1 MNQHTPSHKR
11 SYQNINNIE
20 TPSGNNIAPF
30 NNKLE
35 NNIGEKIKFKTISHL
50 NQYNNVSDENLNQ
63 ISQKLFDQQD
73 REIFL
78 NKTESNINDK
88 KVEKIN
94 YKLKIKTSPNN
105 YNNFSR
111 NGKKDNRNVNM
122 VNNKNLIIP
131 KSPNNMDI
139 FNNKYNNKNILME
152 ENKIDTNQKKS
163 EEESENLSALAED
176 LLSLSEENDV
186 EKMRKG
192 PINKNDFLGE
202 SREFFNINKK
212 QDNKFIDKTTNFK
225 NLGEIK
231 MMPKLQTKL
240 YSSPL
245 DKLNIKIGN
254 NLYHQKISNKKN
266 YNNMNINLNQ
276 FQLDNIQN
284 SHTQTQIQTTDS
296 RTYQSNVKNHISS
309 NSLQNNLNNS
319 NNKNKNN
326 ISKDI
331 NNNIIKNKTLLNN
344 PMKKSQVIKTNNY
357 IYLRNNKDMFNKT
370 AFNQYN
376 KNDILDLKE
385 ENINLINNNNRSV
398 GKKKISLNLNINSI
412 TNRNNKNNPNIVQ
425 INSMGNKKHQ
435 NSKNEYLGQKYL
447 KMNYNNQ
454 VLYTKNNNL
463 NFNNMN
469 NVNNPNNSDSFQNIN
484 SMNNM
489 SNLYK
494 NNNQHTN
501 NINNNN
507 KIFDDKQILKKT
519 QTFNLIDQ
527 NNNKQNYNIEYIH
540 KNNNNLNLNKNTVL
554 YKNINNIYSD
564 LNNYDFISKVQNNI
578 NNFHSNKLLRKS
590 DYHKSSNK
598 NIIYNIEDLNKD
610 LIGNNYI
617 QKGANDRASLLVKGK
632 NKNSYKNIYNYKN
645 VNDIKKNNK
654 NIHITE
660 RDIISNQKKIDNFN
674 SINFSNT
681 FKNGNLYTYQGEN
694 EDFYN
699 YNSYYL
705 NNKVELQAF

>member
-152 ENKIDTNQKKS
+152 ENKIDANQKKS

>member
-139 FNNKYNNKNILME
+139 LNNKYNNKNILME
-152 ENKIDTNQKKS
+152 ENKIDDNQKKS

-212 QDNKFIDKTTNFK
+212 QDNKYIDKTTNFK

-610 LIGNNYI
+610 LIGKNYI

>member
-139 FNNKYNNKNILME
+139 LNNKYNNKNILME
-152 ENKIDTNQKKS
+152 ENKIDDNQKKS

-212 QDNKFIDKTTNFK
+212 QDNKYIDKTTNFK

-598 NIIYNIEDLNKD
+598 NIICNIEDLNKD

>member
-20 TPSGNNIAPF
+20 TPSGNNKAPF

-139 FNNKYNNKNILME
+139 LNNKYNNKNILME
-152 ENKIDTNQKKS
+152 ENKIDDNQKKS

-212 QDNKFIDKTTNFK
+212 QDNKYIDKTTNFK

-507 KIFDDKQILKKT
+507 KIFDDKQNLKKT

-645 VNDIKKNNK
+645 VNDFKKNNK

-681 FKNGNLYTYQGEN
+681 FKYGNLYTYQGEN

>member
-139 FNNKYNNKNILME
+139 LNNKYNNKNILME
-152 ENKIDTNQKKS
+152 ENKIDDNQKKS

-212 QDNKFIDKTTNFK
+212 QENKYIDKTTNFK

-469 NVNNPNNSDSFQNIN
+469 NVNNPNNSDSFQNII
-484 SMNNM
+484 M

-598 NIIYNIEDLNKD
+598 NIIYNIEDLNRD
-610 LIGNNYI
+610 LIGKNYI

-681 FKNGNLYTYQGEN
+681 FKYGNLYTYQGEN

>member
-139 FNNKYNNKNILME
+139 LNNKYNNKNILME
-152 ENKIDTNQKKS
+152 ENKIDDNQKKS

-212 QDNKFIDKTTNFK
+212 QDNKYIDKTTNFK

>member
-610 LIGNNYI
+610 LIGKNYI

>member
-139 FNNKYNNKNILME
+139 LNNKYNNKNILME
-152 ENKIDTNQKKS
+152 ENKIDDNQKKS

-212 QDNKFIDKTTNFK
+212 QDNKYIDKTTNFK

-376 KNDILDLKE
+376 KNDILNLKE
-385 ENINLINNNNRSV
+385 ENINQINNNNRSV

-598 NIIYNIEDLNKD
+598 NIICNIEDLNKD
-610 LIGNNYI
+610 LIGKNYI

>member
-20 TPSGNNIAPF
+20 TPSGNNKAPV

-681 FKNGNLYTYQGEN
+681 FKYGNLYTYQGEN
-694 EDFYN
+694 EGFYN